1 MQLPAPRDYTIVDMA
16 KAFAIAAHEAV
27 QQKRKYTGDPYYRH
41 PLEVFDI
48 LCQYYDPTPEQ
59 QCAAL
64 LHDVVEDTGVTL
76 EVIRQVFGAEVARL
90 VEGLT
95 DVPPSAGTRK
105 ERNAMNKERL
115 ANAGFSVQIIKCSD
129 TISNARSIVA
139 RDKDFAY
146 AYVPE
151 KLASL
156 SAMKRKMAG
165 EPIFIVAFEI
175 ALASVCELWG
185 LWDDRWRIVTESGMF
200 DGTTVTMDDFINL
213 VNRDLEKWQSH
224 M

>member
-1 MQLPAPRDYTIVDMA
+1 MQLLAPRDYTIVDMA

-41 PLEVFDI
+41 PLEVLDI

-76 EVIRQVFGAEVARL
+76 EVIRQLFGAEVTRL
-90 VEGLT
+90 VEDLT
-95 DVPPSAGTRK
+95 DVPVSAGSRR
-105 ERNAMNKERL
+105 ERNLMNKIRL
-115 ANAGFSVQIIKCSD
+115 ANASFSVQIIKCSD
-129 TISNARSIVA
+129 TISNSRSIVA
-139 RDKDFAY
+139 GDKDFAY
-146 AYVPE
+146 VYIPE

-156 SAMKRKMAG
+156 VVMRDLLAH
-165 EPIFIVAFEI
+165 EEIFTVAKEI

-185 LWDDRWRIVTESGMF
+185 MWDDRWKVVQDSGLYAGTKLTFDGFIELVTE
-200 DGTTVTMDDFINL
+200 N
-213 VNRDLEKWQSH
+213 LEKWQSR

>member
-1 MQLPAPRDYTIVDMA
+1 MQLVASRDYTIVDLA

-76 EVIRQVFGAEVARL
+76 EIIRQTFGAEVTRL

-95 DVPPSAGTRK
+95 DVPSTAGNRK

-115 ANAGFSVQIIKCSD
+115 ANAGFSVQVVKCSD
-129 TISNARSIVA
+129 TISNTRSIVK
-139 RDKDFAY
+139 RDPDFARVY
-146 AYVPE
+146 IPE

-156 SAMKRKMAG
+156 KAMQRNLIN
-165 EPIFIVAFEI
+165 EPIYEVATEI
-175 ALASVCELWG
+175 AFASTCELWG
-185 LWDDRWRIVTESGMF
+185 LWDDRWKVLTESGMI
-200 DGTTVTMDDFINL
+200 DTNRVTLDDFIQM
-213 VNRDLEKWQSH
+213 VSGDLGKWQSR